1 MPVHAASRPTDVL
14 GPASFIHQLLSV
26 PGAGYFSVS
35 TPMLTNLALTQVTRF
50 QRASLHLRHAA
61 TQLQLSAPGLWV
73 LLAQSL
79 CISHL
84 LTGCV
89 VWCPTLPVQ
98 FTLRPPCG
106 SPIS

>member
-1 MPVHAASRPTDVL
+1 MSPRLLTD
-14 GPASFIHQLLSV
+14 
-26 PGAGYFSVS
+26 
-35 TPMLTNLALTQVTRF
+35 LALTQVTHF
-50 QRASLHLRHAA
+50 QRAALRLRYAA
-61 TQLQLSAPGLWV
+61 TQLQLSAPGIRV

-98 FTLRPPCG
+98 FTLRPAHG

>member
-1 MPVHAASRPTDVL
+1 MVPLTCQGLPLSFTDSYRYL
-14 GPASFIHQLLSV
+14 GQDV
-26 PGAGYFSVS
+26 SVS
-35 TPMLTNLALTQVTRF
+35 PRLLTDLALTQVTRF
-50 QRASLHLRHAA
+50 QRAALRLRYAT
-61 TQLQLSAPGLWV
+61 TQLQLSAPGIRV

-98 FTLRPPCG
+98 FTLRPARG